1 MARLRALALGL
12 AFGLAFALGVL
23 ALPATASAAPA
34 QGTGKSAG
42 GSASFSTGKG
52 GSASGSGSGYDW
64 PELVV
69 SGNSISFHG
78 PLQIGIV
85 GYLPKA
91 RFSFQYDRQIR
102 RAHWLFVGL
111 SLVADRGDYN
121 NFRMDDCGLGT
132 ATDRC
137 GKGGVVGFDI
147 YGGYAYKFYLENR
160 PWLVPIVR
168 GALGFS
174 WFALPDLGGGDSNR
188 QQSRTKSWT
197 LHLKPGGGVRIFP
210 WQQLGFGADL
220 NLPIGFLIHTD
231 LPLTEPEDKK
241 GAFLLGVEILPVVVE
256 YRF

>member
-1 MARLRALALGL
+1 ARDIAERRIENGARSPERPVSRRPGRPLLASPPMARLRALALGL
-12 AFGLAFALGVL
+12 VFGLAFALGVL

-34 QGTGKSAG
+34 QGSGKSAG

-91 RFSFQYDRQIR
+91 RFSSQYDRQIR

-111 SLVADRGDYN
+111 SLVAARGDYSIFGMAN
-121 NFRMDDCGLGT
+121 CGLGS
-132 ATDRC
+132 AAGRS

-147 YGGYAYKFYLENR
+147 YGGYAHKFYLANR
-160 PWLVPIVR
+160 LWLVPIVR
-168 GALGFS
+168 GGLGFS

-188 QQSRTKSWT
+188 EQSRAKSW
-197 LHLKPGGGVRIFP
+197 
-210 WQQLGFGADL
+210 
-220 NLPIGFLIHTD
+220 
-231 LPLTEPEDKK
+231 
-241 GAFLLGVEILPVVVE
+241 
-256 YRF
+256 